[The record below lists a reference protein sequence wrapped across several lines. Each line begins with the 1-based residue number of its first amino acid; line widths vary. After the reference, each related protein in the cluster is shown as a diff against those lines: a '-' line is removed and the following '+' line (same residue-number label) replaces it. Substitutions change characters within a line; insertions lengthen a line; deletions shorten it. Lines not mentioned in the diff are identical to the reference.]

1 MTPASSSYSSIK
13 PALGGLVALIIL
25 TATVL
30 VVGFHLLDAR
40 ITRMLRASDLDIST
54 TMLER
59 ELQDG
64 YRFLALASDDLIGP
78 DREQFLDTFV
88 LDFSQRIERLDHLE
102 QRVREMS
109 EAAGSETGASVSN
122 QVAELR
128 ESWSR
133 ALGHMEIRPEEATIE
148 LMLTSDPL
156 SESLLGDLV
165 PRLLAEA
172 ATMKANATVEFERI
186 SNLSIL
192 AMLVVFVLV
201 FVAVVVLVSHIV
213 VVLKQQQVMEREL
226 HDAVLHAKDANVA
239 KSRFLSNM
247 SHELRTPMNGVIGMA
262 NVLEAQSLPKNQRT
276 MVDVLKTSAD
286 ATLALINDI
295 LDFESI
301 EAGKVTLESRG
312 FELAEVVKRIER
324 LATAQLTEKP
334 ISFHVHQM
342 GDVPTHVE
350 GDEHRLTQILTNLVS
365 NAIKFTDKGQVELQ
379 VSVDEDNNLL
389 LQVSDSGIGIPA
401 DRLDSLFDAFSQGD
415 DSIRRRYGGT
425 GLGLSITRSLVH
437 MMNGSMTVA
446 SEPGRG
452 SVFSVSLPL
461 LEIAPDEEAIDDEPT
476 VPVLDEG
483 LTLLCVD
490 DNPLNIEV
498 ARYLLQESGVT
509 FRAAESG
516 REALAMLAEEPAD
529 VVLMDCHMVGMDGFE
544 TSLRIRELY
553 PQTAVMAL
561 TADATVQT
569 MERCERSGMQ
579 GFVTKPFTPDSLMTA
594 IHAVLDGNPVRE
606 K

>member
-1 MTPASSSYSSIK
+1 MRSASNSYSSIK
-13 PALGGLVALIIL
+13 PALGGLVALIVL

-40 ITRMLRASDLDIST
+40 ITRMLRASELHVST

-78 DREQFLDTFV
+78 DREQFLGTFV
-88 LDFSQRIERLDHLE
+88 LEFSQRIVRLDSLDHRVQVLSKSAGLE
-102 QRVREMS
+102 SGAEIS
-109 EAAGSETGASVSN
+109 EKVT
-122 QVAELR
+122 ELR

-133 ALGHMEIRPEEATIE
+133 VLGHMEHRPEEATVE
-148 LMLTSDPL
+148 LMLTSDAL
-156 SESLLGDLV
+156 SEALLGDLV
-165 PRLLAEA
+165 PRLLAETA
-172 ATMKANATVEFERI
+172 SVESKATLQFEQI
-186 SNLSIL
+186 SNLSIVV
-192 AMLVVFVLV
+192 MLVVFVLV

-213 VVLKQQQVMEREL
+213 VALKQQLVMEREL
-226 HDAVLHAKDANVA
+226 HDAVLKARDASVA

-262 NVLEAQSLPKNQRT
+262 NVLEAQPLPENQRT

-286 ATLALINDI
+286 AALALINDI

-301 EAGKVTLESRG
+301 EAGKITLESRG

-324 LATAQLTEKP
+324 LAAAQLTEKP
-334 ISFHVHQM
+334 ILFHVHQT

-365 NAIKFTDKGQVELQ
+365 NAIKFTEKGQVELQ
-379 VSVDEDNNLL
+379 VSVDDDKNLL
-389 LQVSDSGIGIPA
+389 LQISDSGIGIPA

-461 LEIAPDEEAIDDEPT
+461 LIAEPT
-476 VPVLDEG
+476 GSEAEGEASIPELDQG

-498 ARYLLQESGVT
+498 ARYLLQETGVS
-509 FRAAESG
+509 FRSAESG
-516 REALAMLAEEPAD
+516 REALDMLAKEPVD

-544 TSLRIRELY
+544 TSLKIRKLY

-569 MERCERSGMQ
+569 MDRCERSGMQ
-579 GFVTKPFTPDSLMTA
+579 GFVTKPFTPKSLMTA
-594 IHAVLDGNPVRE
+594 IHAVLNAAPVRE
-606 K
+606 M